1 MTDFRDALDRS
12 SFGTEESRR
21 VRSSVTHE
29 QRSKV
34 LDRVA
39 SKRRSTSKKGKL
51 RGK

>member
-21 VRSSVTHE
+21 VRSSVTPE

-39 SKRRSTSKKGKL
+39 SKRRSTSKKRKH